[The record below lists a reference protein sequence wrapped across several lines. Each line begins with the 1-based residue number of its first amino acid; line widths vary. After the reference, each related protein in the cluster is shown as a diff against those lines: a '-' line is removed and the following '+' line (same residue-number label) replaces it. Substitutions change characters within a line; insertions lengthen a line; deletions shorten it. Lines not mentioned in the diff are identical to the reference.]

1 VTSEPRTALRFE
13 RRDGS
18 WFRAAEPLQAVTE
31 VPVALEVEGVGRFTI
46 MALPLELRA
55 LALGFLAAEGL
66 IASRGDVAELR
77 EDPGMPHTLA
87 VRLAAPPA
95 GRPPRH
101 DVTIVT
107 GGARTASPAVPDTIA
122 GLPTVGGTFRTTADA
137 ILAAYEGMCARQVI
151 RQETRATHAAALFD
165 ARGEVLA
172 CAEDVG
178 RHNAVDKVVGRMLL
192 ESRSAAGLGM
202 MLSGRVSLEMAAKC
216 ARAGVELVA
225 AVSAPT
231 ALGIA
236 TAERCGMTLCVF
248 VGSGSLTVLTH
259 PGRIHEEG

>member
-1 VTSEPRTALRFE
+1 MSSEPRTAVQFE

-18 WFRAAEPLQAVTE
+18 WRRADGSLQAVTE
-31 VPVALEVEGVGRFTI
+31 VPVTLEVEGVGRYTI

-66 IASRGDVAELR
+66 IASRSDVAALR
-77 EDPGMPHTLA
+77 EDPANPHALA

-95 GRPPRH
+95 DRPPRH
-101 DVTIVT
+101 GVTIVT
-107 GGARTASPAVPDTIA
+107 GGARTATPAVPETIA
-122 GLPTVGGTFRTTADA
+122 GLPPVGGNFRTTADA
-137 ILAAYEGMCARQVI
+137 IVAAHEGMCARQVI

-165 ARGEVLA
+165 ARGDVLA

-202 MLSGRVSLEMAAKC
+202 MLSGRVSLEMVAKC
-216 ARAGVELVA
+216 ARAGIELVA
-225 AVSAPT
+225 AVSAAT

-248 VGSGSLTVLTH
+248 VRTGSLTVLTH